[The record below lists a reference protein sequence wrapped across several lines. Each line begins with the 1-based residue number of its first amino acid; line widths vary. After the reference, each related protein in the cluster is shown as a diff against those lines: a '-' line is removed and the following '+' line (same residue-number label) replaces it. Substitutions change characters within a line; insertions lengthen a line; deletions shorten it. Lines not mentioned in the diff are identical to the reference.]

1 MKTLDDKDSL
11 EANGTSV
18 LEISL
23 FTISTESRDG
33 RRSDVKREILGVFHA
48 VSGAN
53 GRFKT
58 SQIIDVG
65 EKCIYVYN
73 TIMEGM
79 IVSNCLGP
87 ADCEVR
93 CVDRIRA

>member
-1 MKTLDDKDSL
+1 MKTLDDKGSL
-11 EANGTSV
+11 EANGTSI
-18 LEISL
+18 LEISP
-23 FTISTESRDG
+23 FTISTESWDG
-33 RRSDVKREILGVFHA
+33 RHSDVKREILGVFHA

-58 SQIIDVG
+58 GQIIDVG

-79 IVSNCLGP
+79 VVSNCLGP

-93 CVDRIRA
+93 SVDRIRA